1 MLPSASAL
9 ACRRAERAIPS
20 SLQREG
26 LEQLRVYEAEFERRC
41 TIEHE
46 YAMFADWLRARPD
59 RIYPPSLTLLR
70 EDDRSKGR
78 SRRRSA
84 RSDPDCVP
92 CRPIV
97 SHPPTQCDLAFA
109 MVALLLRRA
118 PTAAVARSTGRYPPC
133 NKMYHI

>member
-1 MLPSASAL
+1 MK
-9 ACRRAERAIPS
+9 RAIPS

-41 TIEHE
+41 MIEHE

-78 SRRRSA
+78 
-84 RSDPDCVP
+84 PK
-92 CRPIV
+92 
-97 SHPPTQCDLAFA
+97 PPQIG
-109 MVALLLRRA
+109 ALG
-118 PTAAVARSTGRYPPC
+118 P
-133 NKMYHI
+133 